1 MLTLLYLTCP
11 NKDEALR
18 IAQKLIAA
26 RLIACANILPNMT
39 SVYEWQ
45 GELCVEEE
53 VVLILKST
61 LDKFEAIRE
70 EVLRLHSY
78 EIPCILSLPV
88 LDAHAPYRDWLLERL
103 AGGTGLKM
111 E

>member
-11 NKDEALR
+11 NKEEALQ

-61 LDKFEAIRE
+61 VDNFEAIKE
-70 EVLRLHSY
+70 EVVSLHSY
-78 EIPCILSLPV
+78 EIPCILSLSV
-88 LDAHAPYRDWLLERL
+88 LDAHPPYRDWLLERL
-103 AGGTGLKM
+103 KHKTDPKM